1 MYCCGTSNRLWL
13 KMSQFEDGADAAVT
27 LWKRTSVKVT
37 AAAFWLDQ
45 PRWPQYRRRHL
56 RVVLV
61 QDPRVDPGSARTHDF
76 RAALKE
82 FVSADVA
89 RYARDRS
96 SAAVAAV
103 FGGPAFRLARPL
115 RRSVSA
121 RLDLEHLGQPLLL
134 GGGRPAA

>member
-1 MYCCGTSNRLWL
+1 
-13 KMSQFEDGADAAVT
+13 MSQFEDGADAAVT

-76 RAALKE
+76 RAAL
-82 FVSADVA
+82 
-89 RYARDRS
+89 
-96 SAAVAAV
+96 
-103 FGGPAFRLARPL
+103 
-115 RRSVSA
+115 
-121 RLDLEHLGQPLLL
+121 
-134 GGGRPAA
+134 